1 MYSAYYGFKEKPFNV
16 TSDPA
21 FLYLSRKHK
30 EAIASMSYG
39 IQQRKGII
47 VLTGEIGTGKTTL
60 CRTLLG
66 QLDKS
71 VKTALVLNPC
81 FSEIQL
87 LEFIIQ
93 DFGIQAKKKNR
104 LSLINEL
111 NKFLIE
117 ESLAGNNAAIIIDEA
132 QNLTARQ
139 LEQIRLLS
147 NLETS
152 KEKLLQIILTG
163 QPELREKL
171 KSHQLRQL
179 RQRVMVDYHIEPLDR
194 SEIKEYVR
202 HRLDIASGRS
212 LPGIRGE
219 QFNIDAQERKA
230 PEFSEDAISEIF
242 QFSNGTPRLL
252 NLLCDR
258 ALLLGFIKETR
269 AICANIIRE
278 CVKDIKTDEHNLRGI
293 KENAGKP

>member
-1 MYSAYYGFKEKPFNV
+1 MYCAYYGFTEKPFNV

-21 FLYLSRKHK
+21 FLYLSQRHK
-30 EAIASMSYG
+30 EAIACMSYG

-47 VLTGEIGTGKTTL
+47 VVTGEIGTGKTTL

-66 QLDKS
+66 QLGKS

-132 QNLTARQ
+132 QNLTVRQ

-152 KEKLLQIILTG
+152 KEKLLQIILAG

-171 KSHQLRQL
+171 ESHQLRQL
-179 RQRVMVDYHIEPLDR
+179 KQRVMVDYHIEPLGAG
-194 SEIKEYVR
+194 EIKEYVR
-202 HRLDIASGRS
+202 HRLDIASGKS
-212 LPGIRGE
+212 LPGIRDE
-219 QFNIDAQERKA
+219 QFNVDARPRE
-230 PEFSEDAISEIF
+230 PIEFSEEAIVSIF
-242 QFSNGTPRLL
+242 QFSKGTPRLV

-269 AICANIIRE
+269 TICADIVRE
-278 CVKDIKTDEHNLRGI
+278 CVKEIKPNEHNLRGI
-293 KENAGKP
+293 KENANKP